1 MGVRGLVFCP
11 WLRSPRR
18 PPCSRSPRTSA
29 PRLDKRS
36 TSSTAKGRVRPCST
50 APPHKSAAQDAAGCT
65 RGRRD
70 RLQRAQSC
78 VARARF
84 RASERGGNDSP
95 PHLVA
100 RLAEPSAILP
110 CAGEADDREHRQ
122 DGQRQDRLQRV
133 PGAAPRQNGA
143 RCHTESLSP
152 PLALPPRLPLP
163 HRLQHLTSRMA

>member
-1 MGVRGLVFCP
+1 MAPKPKKTTLLTLTEDQRTEIRQAFDLFDSEGQGASTLHCTT
-11 WLRSPRR
+11 PRKR
-18 PPCSRSPRTSA
+18 CSRRRMVA
-29 PRLDKRS
+29 H
-36 TSSTAKGRVRPCST
+36 A
-50 APPHKSAAQDAAGCT
+50 